1 MRIGGAVN
9 PDDGTI
15 DPSLLKTLAKEHQ
28 ACFGVY
34 ARVVKTGTIRI
45 GDKAG
50 PVATV

>member
-1 MRIGGAVN
+1 MRIGGAEVEVYKKCKRCSMVNIN

-34 ARVVKTGTIRI
+34 AQ
-45 GDKAG
+45 
-50 PVATV
+50 